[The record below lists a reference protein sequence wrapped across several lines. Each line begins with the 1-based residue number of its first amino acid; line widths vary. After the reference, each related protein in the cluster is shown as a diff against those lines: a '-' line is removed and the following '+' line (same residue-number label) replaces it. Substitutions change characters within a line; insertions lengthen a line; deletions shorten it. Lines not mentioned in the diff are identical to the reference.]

1 MVPLTSSF
9 PPAQPWP
16 QTILLLKAEP
26 RGLRTRGLL
35 LLLELASLDPWG
47 HTPPQSFPGHL
58 GKAGKFTPC
67 RETHAGLRDQTCS
80 HLHLRWT
87 VPSFSSSSEPLGG
100 VPWDWEVSSGDSKGP
115 AGRASLVF
123 TSLPLA
129 ALGSHSP
136 IVSAHVFLLQSLF
149 SREPRRKEWPLK
161 FFFK

>member
-35 LLLELASLDPWG
+35 LLLELASLDPQG

-80 HLHLRWT
+80 HLHL
-87 VPSFSSSSEPLGG
+87 VDCPQFQQ
-100 VPWDWEVSSGDSKGP
+100 
-115 AGRASLVF
+115 
-123 TSLPLA
+123 
-129 ALGSHSP
+129 
-136 IVSAHVFLLQSLF
+136 FL
-149 SREPRRKEWPLK
+149 
-161 FFFK
+161 